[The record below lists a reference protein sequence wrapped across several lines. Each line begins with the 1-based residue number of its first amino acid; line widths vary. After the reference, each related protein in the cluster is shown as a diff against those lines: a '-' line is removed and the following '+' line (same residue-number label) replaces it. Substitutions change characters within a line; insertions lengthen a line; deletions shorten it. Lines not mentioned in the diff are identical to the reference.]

1 MRERR
6 KPRFRRLGHAVQLLD
21 LWTFLVLLGS
31 AAAAAFVVV
40 VVSVLVLVLVLVL
53 SARLLRW
60 WAPQLAV
67 RLILHGWALL
77 RIQLR

>member
-40 VVSVLVLVLVLVL
+40 VVSVLVLVLVL